1 MGGRVKIV
9 SRKPASA
16 VRCVLQLEAPVAFDG
31 KIVEAGELVEVSDMQ
46 VVELIMH
53 GRAMKAWGT
62 KGQPLV
68 VRPRAVMEWPDD
80 TMTPRQRRKW
90 RPRRVGANRVAP
102 RGSVRLD
109 PGASIFEQVRG
120 FMG

>member
-1 MGGRVKIV
+1 MKLVA
-9 SRKPASA
+9 RKPASA
-16 VRCVLQLEAPVAFDG
+16 VRCVLQLNAPVAFDG
-31 KIVEAGELVEVSDMQ
+31 KTVEAGELVEVSDMQ

-53 GRAMKAWGT
+53 GRAMNARGLDGK
-62 KGQPLV
+62 PLV

-90 RPRRVGANRVAP
+90 RPHRMGSNRIAP

-109 PGASIFEQVRG
+109 PGASIFGQLRDLTE
-120 FMG
+120 